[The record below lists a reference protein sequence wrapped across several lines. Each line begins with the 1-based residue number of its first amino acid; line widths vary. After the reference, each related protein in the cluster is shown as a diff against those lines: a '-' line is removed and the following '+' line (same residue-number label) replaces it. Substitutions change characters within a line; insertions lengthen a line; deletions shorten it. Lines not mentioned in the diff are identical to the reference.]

1 MEYILGTIA
10 KQIQI
15 LKKNI
20 DTLNYSEW
28 PIIMY
33 QRSTVLIGDFILFY
47 ALLKL
52 TKSLSISRVKFTL
65 LLATMQSFAGL
76 VLVDNMHFQYNTV
89 LFGIFFYGIAL
100 IANEQFLMGAIV
112 YSTCLCMKQI
122 YLYTAPGFVIFYL
135 KFYIFRKGNSFS
147 QFLTNTIKLGICIL
161 SVLLISFSPFIF
173 LCIKNH
179 SAEPI
184 IQIMRRL
191 FQFKRG
197 LMHSYWA
204 ANFWAIYSFLDKV
217 LFFLKGSNGMKKNT
231 TALGVTQETEFDV
244 LPNITPMISNGIV
257 IATTLIYITKSL
269 MLTKSDVK
277 KPLEH
282 KKVQTNSL
290 IKYCIISNLIFYNF
304 GFQVHEKAFM
314 IVSLLTL
321 IYYFIED
328 NNEKYITSGKG
339 EGDYLLTLSNL
350 IVLVGGITQ
359 MPLIHNFK
367 DYLPKI
373 SIFFTY
379 YCFVTFFFFK
389 KSRPN
394 ILLVIFVIMCLALDF
409 NTVFQNQF
417 NYDLCD
423 CKLLK
428 LLQKINQRFPF
439 ASLMLFSVI
448 NSIMTQIIFVVL
460 FLF

>member
-1 MEYILGTIA
+1 ME
-10 KQIQI
+10 K
-15 LKKNI
+15 
-20 DTLNYSEW
+20 
-28 PIIMY
+28 
-33 QRSTVLIGDFILFY
+33 LI
-47 ALLKL
+47 
-52 TKSLSISRVKFTL
+52 
-65 LLATMQSFAGL
+65 
-76 VLVDNMHFQYNTV
+76 
-89 LFGIFFYGIAL
+89 
-100 IANEQFLMGAIV
+100 
-112 YSTCLCMKQI
+112 
-122 YLYTAPGFVIFYL
+122 
-135 KFYIFRKGNSFS
+135 
-147 QFLTNTIKLGICIL
+147 
-161 SVLLISFSPFIF
+161 
-173 LCIKNH
+173 
-179 SAEPI
+179 
-184 IQIMRRL
+184 
-191 FQFKRG
+191 
-197 LMHSYWA
+197 
-204 ANFWAIYSFLDKV
+204 
-217 LFFLKGSNGMKKNT
+217 
-231 TALGVTQETEFDV
+231 
-244 LPNITPMISNGIV
+244 
-257 IATTLIYITKSL
+257 
-269 MLTKSDVK
+269 
-277 KPLEH
+277 
-282 KKVQTNSL
+282 
-290 IKYCIISNLIFYNF
+290 
-304 GFQVHEKAFM
+304 
-314 IVSLLTL
+314 LTL

>member
-10 KQIQI
+10 KQIPI

-47 ALLKL
+47 ALSKL
-52 TKSLSISRVKFTL
+52 TRSLSISKLKFTL
-65 LLATMQSFAGL
+65 LLATIQSFAGL
-76 VLVDNMHFQYNTV
+76 IYIDNMHFQYNTI

-100 IANEQFLMGAIV
+100 IANDQYLMGAIV
-112 YSTCLCMKQI
+112 YTICLCMKQI
-122 YLYTAPGFVIFYL
+122 NIYTVPGFVIFYL

-147 QFLTNTIKLGICIL
+147 KSINNTIKLGISII
-161 SVLLISFSPFIF
+161 SVVLISFSPFIF
-173 LCIKNH
+173 LCIKNR
-179 SAEPI
+179 SAESILQI
-184 IQIMRRL
+184 IRRL

-217 LFFLKGSNGMKKNT
+217 LFFLKGANGMKKNT
-231 TALGVTQETEFDV
+231 TAMGVTQETEFDV
-244 LPNITPMISNGIV
+244 LPNITPLISNGIV

-269 MLTKSDVK
+269 ISDMTAHK
-277 KPLEH
+277 QSLDH
-282 KKVQTNSL
+282 KKVQTLSL
-290 IKYCIISNLIFYNF
+290 IKYCIISNLIFFNF

-328 NNEKYITSGKG
+328 DNKKCIKPGKV
-339 EGDYLLTLSNL
+339 EVDYLLALSNL

-359 MPLIHNFK
+359 MPLIHNYK

-373 SIFFTY
+373 SIFATY

-389 KSRPN
+389 KSRLN
-394 ILLVIFVIMCLALDF
+394 LLLVVYVIICLSLDF

-417 NYDLCD
+417 NYDICN
-423 CKLLK
+423 CRLLK

-439 ASLMLFSVI
+439 ASLMLFSVV

-460 FLF
+460 FIF

>member
-1 MEYILGTIA
+1 
-10 KQIQI
+10 
-15 LKKNI
+15 
-20 DTLNYSEW
+20 
-28 PIIMY
+28 
-33 QRSTVLIGDFILFY
+33 
-47 ALLKL
+47 
-52 TKSLSISRVKFTL
+52 
-65 LLATMQSFAGL
+65 
-76 VLVDNMHFQYNTV
+76 
-89 LFGIFFYGIAL
+89 
-100 IANEQFLMGAIV
+100 
-112 YSTCLCMKQI
+112 
-122 YLYTAPGFVIFYL
+122 
-135 KFYIFRKGNSFS
+135 
-147 QFLTNTIKLGICIL
+147 
-161 SVLLISFSPFIF
+161 
-173 LCIKNH
+173 
-179 SAEPI
+179 
-184 IQIMRRL
+184 
-191 FQFKRG
+191 
-197 LMHSYWA
+197 
-204 ANFWAIYSFLDKV
+204 
-217 LFFLKGSNGMKKNT
+217 
-231 TALGVTQETEFDV
+231 
-244 LPNITPMISNGIV
+244 
-257 IATTLIYITKSL
+257 